1 MRVLLLEQAG
11 EKTLAQVK
19 NIDSD
24 QLPEGDVTVDVNWSS
39 LNYKDA
45 LAITG
50 TGKLFVTSQWCQV
63 SILPAWYTA
72 AKIRVLSQARA

>member
-1 MRVLLLEQAG
+1 MAKKPWHKSRIV
-11 EKTLAQVK
+11 
-19 NIDSD
+19 DSE

-50 TGKLFVTSQWCQV
+50 TGKIIRHFPMVPGYRFCR
-63 SILPAWYTA
+63 PGYTA
-72 AKIRVLSQARA
+72 AKIRVLNQARA